1 MRFYTDENFP
11 NVTALELE
19 KFGHDILTA
28 FADGKANQE
37 ISDEEV
43 LIRATELERTILTL
57 NRLHFK
63 RLHKFNPKHFGIVI
77 CTYDP
82 DFLRQAE
89 RINEKILEYENLSG
103 ELIRV
108 NRPDK

>member
-1 MRFYTDENFP
+1 MRFYSDENFP
-11 NVTALELE
+11 QIAALELE
-19 KFGHDILTA
+19 RLGHDVLTA
-28 FADGKANQE
+28 LADGKANQE

-43 LIRATELERTILTL
+43 LARATELERAVLTL

-63 RLHKFNPKHFGIVI
+63 RLHKFIPNHFGIVI

-89 RINEKILEYENLSG
+89 RIHEKISEYESLAD

-108 NRPDK
+108 YRPDK

>member
-1 MRFYTDENFP
+1 MRFYSDENFP
-11 NVTALELE
+11 QIAALELE
-19 KFGHDILTA
+19 KFGHDIMTA

-43 LIRATELERTILTL
+43 LARAMELERVVLTL

-63 RLHKFNPKHFGIVI
+63 RLHKFTSNHFGIVI

-82 DFLRQAE
+82 DFLRQAA
-89 RINEKILEYENLSG
+89 RIHEKISEYESLKG
-103 ELIRV
+103 KLIRV
-108 NRPDK
+108 YRPDK

>member
-1 MRFYTDENFP
+1 MRFYSDENFP
-11 NVTALELE
+11 QIAAFEL
-19 KFGHDILTA
+19 KRLGHDVLTA

-43 LIRATELERTILTL
+43 LTRAIELERTVLTL

-63 RLHKFNPKHFGIVI
+63 RLHKFSSNHFGIVI

-82 DFLRQAE
+82 DFLGQAE
-89 RINEKILEYENLSG
+89 RIHEKVSGYEKLEG

-108 NRPDK
+108 YRPDK